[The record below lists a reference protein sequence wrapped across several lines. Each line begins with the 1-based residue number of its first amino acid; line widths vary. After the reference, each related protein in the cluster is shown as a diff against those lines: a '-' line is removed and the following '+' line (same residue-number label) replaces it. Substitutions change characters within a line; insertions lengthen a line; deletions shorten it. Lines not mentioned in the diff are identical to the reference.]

1 MKGKLEE
8 AQVFTTGEVAG
19 VLHCAPRTV
28 NRLFDEGK
36 LKGYTIPGGGHRR
49 VPRESLLAFLK
60 QYQMAIPDWLRAT
73 GE

>member
-8 AQVFTTGEVAG
+8 AQVFTTGEVAAI
-19 VLHCAPRTV
+19 LHCAPRTV

-49 VPRESLLAFLK
+49 GNARRPKQCHRLLAK
-60 QYQMAIPDWLRAT
+60 QRNFGLESSR
-73 GE
+73 